1 MSGQILEES
10 GFDKNFL
17 LIFIFISLFKNTE
30 QQHGNHADSL
40 LNSHFEGVNY
50 ILFQIFYS
58 ISEKGTPKF
67 SPDADF
73 NNFPQ
78 LLQCNVFTVL

>member
-1 MSGQILEES
+1 MCGPILIES
-10 GFDKNFL
+10 GFDKNVL

-30 QQHGNHADSL
+30 QQHGNHADSM
-40 LNSHFEGVNY
+40 LNSHFERINY
-50 ILFQIFYS
+50 ILFQFFYA

-67 SPDADF
+67 CPDADF

-78 LLQCNVFTVL
+78 PLQCNV